1 MPRVPQ
7 DILPPPPP
15 VTPPTPGET
24 SLQRREALNKATLS
38 REELQEYLQDTLDP
52 LSADERQWVAAWIE
66 HAGDWQA
73 IADASGITAR
83 RARSIMARPR
93 LRRALGMALGSM
105 ASPESIVAGLA
116 DQAFGDDKVSEY
128 WPADK
133 ITGRCDPKR
142 VDHKLRQ
149 DALLALAKL
158 RGLLVDRLDVRG
170 TLQTT
175 EELDRML
182 ASELAR
188 VRGALPGS
196 QSIEPVD
203 VAPIE
208 SKPQVDQAGEPPVD
222 SDLVDP

>member
-1 MPRVPQ
+1 MVPPMPRVPP
-7 DILPPPPP
+7 DTLPAPPP
-15 VTPPTPGET
+15 VTPPTPEET
-24 SLQRREALNKATLS
+24 SLARREALSHGQLT

-52 LSADERQWVAAWIE
+52 LSADERQWVSAWIE

-73 IADASGITAR
+73 IARASGITPR

-128 WPADK
+128 WQD
-133 ITGRCDPKR
+133 GVSPKR

-182 ASELAR
+182 ASEVAR

-208 SKPQVDQAGEPPVD
+208 SEPQVDEAGEPPVAGD
-222 SDLVDP
+222 VVDP